1 MLTHG
6 LELVFLGDGGPR
18 NRAGRHSVR
27 RSGRRIHRLER
38 LYGQAR
44 DTLGLTPGASAVAL
58 NADSPIDDEAV
69 FAAPTRGQP

>member
-6 LELVFLGDGGPR
+6 LELVFLGDGGSR
-18 NRAGRHSVR
+18 NRA
-27 RSGRRIHRLER
+27 GRRIHRLGR